1 MGTVGTFIST
11 KNMDRINIS
20 PKQKPVLENFSR
32 LLDQAQAVASAISD
46 NAIEDQEPL
55 PRELLQSYVTE
66 LYLIK
71 ASLETAFEVHAVE
84 KI

>member
-1 MGTVGTFIST
+1 
-11 KNMDRINIS
+11 MDRINS
-20 PKQKPVLENFSR
+20 STKQTPGLENFSR
-32 LLDQAQAVASAISD
+32 LLEQTKSVASAISD

-55 PRELLQSYVTE
+55 PRELLQSYVGE

-71 ASLETAFEVHAVE
+71 AALETAFEVHAVE

>member
-11 KNMDRINIS
+11 KNMDRIKIS
-20 PKQKPVLENFSR
+20 VKQQPVLEEFSR
-32 LLDQAQAVASAISD
+32 LLDQAQAVAAAISD

-71 ASLETAFEVHAVE
+71 ASLETAFEVHIIE
-84 KI
+84 RI